1 MEYTFHI
8 WNKIP
13 LLSIKILILFAK
25 IVLRGIHSF
34 VCTMFTPLCAVW
46 NTTPNC
52 THIKWKNTISSM
64 EKYYLRFLLYY
75 VIFTT
80 CDENR
85 VKSCLE
91 DSSELRTKV
100 AAHVEHYSLR
110 MDLLMNYTHMM
121 SPDLQELAAINFY
134 SWVTKL

>member
-1 MEYTFHI
+1 
-8 WNKIP
+8 
-13 LLSIKILILFAK
+13 
-25 IVLRGIHSF
+25 
-34 VCTMFTPLCAVW
+34 
-46 NTTPNC
+46 
-52 THIKWKNTISSM
+52 M

-80 CDENR
+80 FDENR

-91 DSSELRTKV
+91 DSSELRTKA

>member
-1 MEYTFHI
+1 
-8 WNKIP
+8 
-13 LLSIKILILFAK
+13 
-25 IVLRGIHSF
+25 
-34 VCTMFTPLCAVW
+34 
-46 NTTPNC
+46 
-52 THIKWKNTISSM
+52 M

-91 DSSELRTKV
+91 DPSELRTKS

-110 MDLLMNYTHMM
+110 IDLLMNYTHMM

-134 SWVTKL
+134 S